1 MLRGLKAILYRG
13 YFVLVA
19 ILYEAILS
27 EAILYEAIL
36 SEAIL
41 YKIPPMDCRNKEK
54 SFPFSLGPPNA
65 KRVY

>member
-1 MLRGLKAILYRG
+1 MLRGYFVVEAILSRG

-41 YKIPPMDCRNKEK
+41 YKILLNDIGRILGVY
-54 SFPFSLGPPNA
+54 SLNNMILW
-65 KRVY
+65 

>member
-1 MLRGLKAILYRG
+1 MLRGYFVVEAILSRG

-41 YKIPPMDCRNKEK
+41 YKIHAK
-54 SFPFSLGPPNA
+54 SFQLNPELLGAILFKLPQ
-65 KRVY
+65 

>member
-1 MLRGLKAILYRG
+1 MLRGYFVVEAILSRG

-41 YKIPPMDCRNKEK
+41 YKIRHCFIHLDYVNLLDVPYSP
-54 SFPFSLGPPNA
+54 
-65 KRVY
+65 